1 MEDYLN
7 SLVPQPEP
15 ETHLSRDQQSEIAR
29 MLNQIEAYLVRLK
42 DINEAVEAY
51 QKGTNER
58 GEVVGYRNQEV
69 KDYFN
74 NEYIREINNIL
85 NAIERIYDEFIHK
98 NKYSVSDQYRQWYH
112 SVKERG
118 LLLYEAYPRCMILFI
133 NYGK

>member
-15 ETHLSRDQQSEIAR
+15 ETYPSEDQELVIAR

-42 DINEAVEAY
+42 DINEEVEAY

-58 GEVVGYRNQEV
+58 GKVGYSNQEV

-74 NEYIREINNIL
+74 NEYIREINYIL
-85 NAIERIYDEFIHK
+85 DDIERIYDEFIHE
-98 NKYSVSDQYRQWYH
+98 NKYSASKQYINWYH
-112 SVKERG
+112 RVKDGG

-133 NYGK
+133 NYR

>member
-7 SLVPQPEP
+7 SLMPQPEP
-15 ETHLSRDQQSEIAR
+15 ETYVSEDQQSEIAVK
-29 MLNQIEAYLVRLK
+29 LNEIELYLVRLK

-58 GEVVGYRNQEV
+58 GEVVGYSNQEV

-74 NEYIREINNIL
+74 DQFIREINYIL
-85 NAIERIYDEFIHK
+85 DAIERIYDEFIHK
-98 NKYSVSDQYRQWYH
+98 NKYSASDQYRQWYH
-112 SVKERG
+112 SVKGRG